1 MPGKL
6 ILLPVIYQV
15 REFQYK
21 SGKIGL
27 FQRSQREVTYFCI
40 FTEVKHIPS
49 AGLLFPEIK
58 RQADI
63 GFHKRS
69 VHPFEDGCDE
79 SLGI

>member
-1 MPGKL
+1 MYLCLAALYTK
-6 ILLPVIYQV
+6 
-15 REFQYK
+15 
-21 SGKIGL
+21 
-27 FQRSQREVTYFCI
+27 RSQREVTYFCI

>member
-1 MPGKL
+1 MFSSL
-6 ILLPVIYQV
+6 IHK
-15 REFQYK
+15 EK
-21 SGKIGL
+21 SEGGA
-27 FQRSQREVTYFCI
+27 YFCI